1 MNTVYERDL
10 DLNLLRVF
18 AVVAEEG
25 SVTRAAARLY
35 LTQPAVSAALRRLA
49 NFVGAELFAR
59 QGRGIALTARGSEL
73 LAASHRH
80 LRPLVE
86 AVMAPAAF
94 DPASSTATVRLGLPD
109 SAEGWALPLIVARLR
124 AEAPSMV
131 LVIVPVQFRTV
142 EEALLSRRVDLALC
156 VADELPRSVLRRPF
170 TSAGFVCVYDPRHA
184 RLPKRL
190 TERAYFAHE
199 HVIVS
204 YAGDL
209 RGIVEDSLGK
219 TRRVRVSVPAFSY
232 VGGVVEGSSLLATV
246 PEPHARYLLKTHPG
260 LRQTALPFAL
270 EGAAQELLWLRTTD
284 DDPVSR
290 FVRGLIERAL
300 LPRPAGPRAR
310 PQSAS
315 RRPARAPGSA
325 ASTPR

>member
-49 NFVGAELFAR
+49 TFVGAELFAR
-59 QGRGIALTARGSEL
+59 QGRGIALTARGTEL
-73 LAASHRH
+73 LAASHRY

-86 AVMAPAAF
+86 AVMAPAVF
-94 DPASSTATVRLGLPD
+94 DPATSTATIRLGLPD
-109 SAEGWALPLIVARLR
+109 SAEGWALPLILARLR

-131 LVIVPVQFRTV
+131 VVIVSVQFRTV
-142 EEALLSRRVDLALC
+142 EDALLSRRVDLALS
-156 VADELPRSVLRRPF
+156 VADELPRSVLRKPF
-170 TSAGFVCVYDPRHA
+170 DAAGFVCVYDPRHA
-184 RLPKRL
+184 KLPKRL

-204 YAGDL
+204 YAGDV

-219 TRRVRVSVPAFSY
+219 TRRVRVSVPSFSY
-232 VGGVVEGSSLLATV
+232 VGEVVEGSSLLATV
-246 PEPHARYLLKTHPG
+246 PEPHARYLLKTHPR

-270 EGAAQELLWLRTTD
+270 GGSAQELLWLRTTD

-300 LPRPAGPRAR
+300 APRPRRAAG
-310 PQSAS
+310 QS
-315 RRPARAPGSA
+315 RPATTERA
-325 ASTPR
+325 